1 MFGRRRRHEELRAK
15 FLTNRDRVRSWWEDW
30 EIPEVVWADEF
41 NDVPSPW
48 IVLEQDR
55 ESWLRIH
62 APVTDTYFW
71 MFRGRPLT
79 PGVREVRAR
88 WQFGAGHRFEELDLT
103 IASVCDPA
111 YLAEKLTLAVHQAR
125 LKGWRDE
132 DAQPVYQWL
141 VEGVGMTPLG
151 NGVRGTKR
159 LGFVLM
165 TFSRFPDTEG
175 NVIVRLTAVE
185 TDRAQDGS
193 PLDADGVSIPER

>member
-15 FLTNRDRVRSWWEDW
+15 FLTNRDRVRSWWEEW

-41 NDVPSPW
+41 NEVPSSW

-55 ESWLRIH
+55 ESWLKH
-62 APVTDTYFW
+62 DAPVMDAYDWSF
-71 MFRGRPLT
+71 FGRPLT
-79 PGVREVRAR
+79 PGIREVRLR

-103 IASVCDPA
+103 IVSVCDPA

-132 DAQPVYQWL
+132 DAQSVYQWL
-141 VEGVGMTPLG
+141 VEGVGVTPLG
-151 NGVRGTKR
+151 DAVWGNNRS
-159 LGFVLM
+159 GFVLLK
-165 TFSRFPDTEG
+165 FSRFPASDG
-175 NVIVRLTAVE
+175 NVIVQLTAVE

-193 PLDADGVSIPER
+193 PLDADGVSIPLR

>member
-79 PGVREVRAR
+79 PGVREVPAR
-88 WQFGAGHRFEELDLT
+88 WQFGAGHRFEELDLA
-103 IASVCDPA
+103 IVSVCDPA

-151 NGVRGTKR
+151 NAVRGTKR

-165 TFSRFPDTEG
+165 TFSRFPDTDG

>member
-15 FLTNRDRVRSWWEDW
+15 FLANRDRVRSWWEDW

-41 NDVPSPW
+41 NDVPAPW

-55 ESWLRIH
+55 ENWLKTH
-62 APVTDTYFW
+62 APVSDTYFW
-71 MFRGRPLT
+71 MFLGRPLT
-79 PGVREVRAR
+79 PGVREVRVR
-88 WQFGAGHRFEELDLT
+88 WQFGAGHRFEELDVT
-103 IASVCDPA
+103 IVSVCDPS

-125 LKGWRDE
+125 LKGWREE

-141 VEGVGMTPLG
+141 VEGVGMTPLD
-151 NGVRGTKR
+151 NAVRGTQR
-159 LGFVLM
+159 MGFVLM
-165 TFSRFPDTEG
+165 TFSRFPDTDG
-175 NVIVRLTAVE
+175 DVIVRLTAVE